1 MAGEKGPG
9 RDGMGLSRE
18 PSWGF
23 PYLNLSLYIYV
34 LIYSRIH
41 MLQVLE
47 VALFNL
53 VTHGLWFWSVYYGFD
68 SKVLSGEALI

>member
-1 MAGEKGPG
+1 MAGEEGPG
-9 RDGMGLSRE
+9 QDEMGLARE
-18 PSWGF
+18 PCWGF
-23 PYLNLSLYIYV
+23 PYSNRSLYIYV

-53 VTHGLWFWSVYYGFD
+53 VTLGLWFWSVDYGFD
-68 SKVLSGEALI
+68 SKVTSVKR